1 MLRLIG
7 WAGPNRLLICLDYFG
22 CLLALK
28 QLEPILLHLISDCSR
43 CQDGFEE
50 VVGLRFQLLRLFQVI
65 DLNFKRLELGLRQL
79 IHVFEVQCCVRAI
92 FELSFVVCLHC
103 LAVEVGTVLELFR
116 LLLGCRDARPN
127 RLFSARAIL
136 AWRRVDELEVL
147 VWTIFLNFVDLA
159 RVVDPFLL
167 AH

>member
-103 LAVEVGTVLELFR
+103 LAVEVGTVLELFH